1 MAGLQFD
8 RTITLSSTVADVGA
22 SVAWFKD
29 KLGFEVVF
37 QVEGWAEV
45 ATPVGDVT
53 IGLAES
59 EERYGRGGTTP
70 VFGVQDIAAARADL
84 EGKGVR
90 FDGDTF
96 ELPGLVKL
104 ATLLDPD
111 GNAYMLAQSLM
122 AGR

>member
-45 ATPVGDVT
+45 TTPVGDVT

-84 EGKGVR
+84 EGRGVR
-90 FDGDTF
+90 FEGDTI

-104 ATLLDPD
+104 ATFLDPD